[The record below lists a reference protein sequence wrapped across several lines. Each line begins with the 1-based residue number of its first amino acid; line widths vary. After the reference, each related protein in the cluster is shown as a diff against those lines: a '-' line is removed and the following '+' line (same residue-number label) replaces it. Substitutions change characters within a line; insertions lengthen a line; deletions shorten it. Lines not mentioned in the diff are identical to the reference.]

1 MGIWDHCALSLHS
14 LCSNECIIIG
24 HNHHPLTS
32 SYYTL
37 SLHYLYSNGSMTIHH
52 ARSPVDIYCTLSC
65 NTNIVM
71 DDHLGGL
78 AMITIYSLSFEHM
91 DLIGQT
97 YEGE

>member
-1 MGIWDHCALSLHS
+1 
-14 LCSNECIIIG
+14 
-24 HNHHPLTS
+24 
-32 SYYTL
+32 
-37 SLHYLYSNGSMTIHH
+37 MTIHH